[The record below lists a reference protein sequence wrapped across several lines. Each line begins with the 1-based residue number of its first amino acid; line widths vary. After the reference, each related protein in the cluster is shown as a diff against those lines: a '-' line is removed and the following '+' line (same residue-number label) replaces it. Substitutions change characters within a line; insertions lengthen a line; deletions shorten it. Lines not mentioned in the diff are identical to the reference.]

1 MNFGFTEEQL
11 ELQEMVREFVEK
23 EITPIAGEMDAE
35 NATRPELFKM
45 AADMGLLNVI
55 VPEEYGG
62 LGLDSVTVAMM
73 YEELGKGCA
82 GVATSMAANALATA
96 PVLIAGTDEQKRMWC
111 DILNEGG
118 LAAFAL
124 TEPGAG
130 SDAGGVSTRAV
141 HDKEKKTYTLNGT
154 KAFITNGGI
163 ADIYLIFANTRKD
176 GGIRGLTA
184 FIVPKGTPG
193 FKVGRKE
200 DKMGIR
206 PSNTCELILDNVVI
220 PESNRVGREGQ
231 GFRIAMQ
238 TLDSARPFVGAVS
251 VGLAQAAL
259 DVAVAYAKERK
270 QFGQPIASFEMVQ
283 EMVADMAMKVDAARL
298 LVYRA
303 CAMRDEGVVF
313 TKEAAMAKC
322 FAADTAMEVTTNA
335 VQIMGGYGYS
345 KENPAEKRLRGHHGP
360 ERGRLYPG
368 RRYRRERPYSVRLQR
383 RSACGRIRRD
393 RQLRRQN
400 IDAGAHQH
408 PCAHQPAAGPGPGR
422 RREPAHL
429 AA

>member
-345 KENPAEKRLRGHHGP
+345 KENPAEKRMRDAKIMQIYEGTNQIQ
-360 ERGRLYPG
+360 RLVIANKFVIIVLYMG
-368 RRYRRERPYSVRLQR
+368 LLQIIVG
-383 RSACGRIRRD
+383 S
-393 RQLRRQN
+393 N
-400 IDAGAHQH
+400 F
-408 PCAHQPAAGPGPGR
+408 
-422 RREPAHL
+422 
-429 AA
+429 

>member
-82 GVATSMAANALATA
+82 GVATSMAANSLATA
-96 PVLIAGTDEQKRMWC
+96 PVLLAGNDAQKKMWC
-111 DILNEGG
+111 DVLNNGG

-130 SDAGGVSTRAV
+130 SDAGSVSTRAV

-184 FIVPKGTPG
+184 FIVPRDTPG
-193 FKVGRKE
+193 FKVGKKE
-200 DKMGIR
+200 NKMGIR
-206 PSNTCELILDNVVI
+206 PSNTCELILEDVVV
-220 PESNRVGREGQ
+220 PEENRVGREGQ
-231 GFRIAMQ
+231 GFRIAMN
-238 TLDSARPFVGAVS
+238 TLDSARPFVGAVA

-259 DVAVAYAKERK
+259 DEAVAYAKERH
-270 QFGQPIASFEMVQ
+270 QFGQPIASFEMIQ
-283 EMVADMAMKVDAARL
+283 AMIADMAMKVDAARL

-303 CAMRDEGVVF
+303 CWMRDQGMTF

-322 FAADTAMEVTTNA
+322 YAADTAMEVTTNA
-335 VQIMGGYGYS
+335 IQIMGGYGYS
-345 KENPAEKRLRGHHGP
+345 KEYPAEKRMRDAKIMQIYEGTNQIQ
-360 ERGRLYPG
+360 RLVIANKVIY
-368 RRYRRERPYSVRLQR
+368 
-383 RSACGRIRRD
+383 
-393 RQLRRQN
+393 
-400 IDAGAHQH
+400 
-408 PCAHQPAAGPGPGR
+408 
-422 RREPAHL
+422 
-429 AA
+429 

>member
-1 MNFGFTEEQL
+1 LTGYFVLKRFYLKNIDTVFRRIAMNFGFTEEQL

-206 PSNTCELILDNVVI
+206 PSNTCELILDNVVL

-345 KENPAEKRLRGHHGP
+345 KENPAEKRMRDAKIMQIYEGTNQIQ
-360 ERGRLYPG
+360 RLVIANKVMY
-368 RRYRRERPYSVRLQR
+368 
-383 RSACGRIRRD
+383 
-393 RQLRRQN
+393 
-400 IDAGAHQH
+400 
-408 PCAHQPAAGPGPGR
+408 
-422 RREPAHL
+422 
-429 AA
+429 